1 MCNLENTERRQ
12 QFEQAVTDGE
22 MDELN
27 ELKSW
32 LFKENIRLQNQQ
44 NELSVREDM
53 LKREKEQFKAE
64 VEEIKHRLKA
74 DQKRFVQKEAF
85 FNKKMD
91 ILKNGF
97 AELEGDRKKFEREK
111 LRLEAERNAYS
122 GYTME
127 ADLANMLFRGVNS
140 QLALKKRYKDLIKMF
155 HPDNI
160 AGDHEMVQ
168 AVNKTYEKMKHDY
181 ELIRRA

>member
-1 MCNLENTERRQ
+1 MSNLENAEKCQ
-12 QFEQAVTDGE
+12 QFEQAETEKE

-44 NELSVREDM
+44 GDLSLREDM
-53 LKREKEQFKAE
+53 LNREKERFKAE

-74 DQKRFVQKEAF
+74 DQKRFMQKEAF
-85 FNKKMD
+85 FDKKMD

-97 AELEGDRKKFEREK
+97 AELEEDRKKLEREK
-111 LRLEAERNAYS
+111 LRLEAEKSAYA
-122 GYTME
+122 GYAME
-127 ADLANMLFRGVNS
+127 ADLAEMLFRGVNS

-168 AVNKTYEKMKHDY
+168 AVNRTYEKMKY
-181 ELIRRA
+181 EYDLIKRA